1 MTVDRDQ
8 VLKAAAE
15 LLSRKATAPMDEIA
29 RAAGISRATLHRHF
43 AGREALVFAL
53 GDLGVRQIED
63 GLEAARIEEGPPPD
77 ALRRL
82 VAEAMPVAGFLAF
95 LYGEN
100 QLYEPGQPD
109 PGWARIEE
117 RVGALVRRGQEQ
129 GVFRRDLSP
138 DWLTDALYALVAA
151 SGWSVQDGRMAPKE
165 APRMVAELL
174 LGGVLERSEKP
185 GRLEKPERTERKA
198 P

>member
-1 MTVDRDQ
+1 MTVHRDQ

-15 LLSRKATAPMDEIA
+15 LLSRKATASMDDIA

-53 GDLGVRQIED
+53 AELAARQIED
-63 GLEAARIEEGPPPD
+63 GLDAARIEEGDPAQ

-82 VAEAMPVAGFLAF
+82 VAQATPVAGFLAF

-100 QLYEPGQPD
+100 QLYEPGTPD

-117 RVGALVRRGQEQ
+117 RVGALIRRGQEQ
-129 GVFRRDLSP
+129 GAFRRDLSAH
-138 DWLTDALYALVAA
+138 WLTDALYALVVA
-151 SGWSVQDGRMAPKE
+151 SGWSVQDGRMAPRE
-165 APRMVAELL
+165 APRMVAEVL
-174 LGGVLERSEKP
+174 LGGVLER
-185 GRLEKPERTERKA
+185 RTA
-198 P
+198 